1 MDNLELELIQLINIT
16 LKNQEI
22 FLILT
27 MAKTK
32 LSWLH
37 AVPTFLFATLYYWG
51 MLVPDV
57 IDSI

>member
-1 MDNLELELIQLINIT
+1 MKKIKFIVLELICMDNLELELIQLINIM

-37 AVPTFLFATLYYWG
+37 AVPTFLFATQN
-51 MLVPDV
+51 
-57 IDSI
+57 

>member
-37 AVPTFLFATLYYWG
+37 AVPTFLFATQN
-51 MLVPDV
+51 
-57 IDSI
+57 